1 MSSCGRP
8 SQSGRD
14 GPFFCCERIGPCYKP
29 PPADGAACRAGV
41 AELVE
46 ALDLGSSDESCGGS
60 SPSAR
65 TKRSL
70 PKRLLNRISGEPVC
84 SGFAKTPAQGLTP
97 RVDHHVKASP
107 LTRGARAK

>member
-41 AELVE
+41 AELVD

-65 TKRSL
+65 TKRS
-70 PKRLLNRISGEPVC
+70 PKAFVSGRSPE
-84 SGFAKTPAQGLTP
+84 SLMSGIGFAEHGARRLP
-97 RVDHHVKASP
+97 RVEHIVSQCSVVM
-107 LTRGARAK
+107 